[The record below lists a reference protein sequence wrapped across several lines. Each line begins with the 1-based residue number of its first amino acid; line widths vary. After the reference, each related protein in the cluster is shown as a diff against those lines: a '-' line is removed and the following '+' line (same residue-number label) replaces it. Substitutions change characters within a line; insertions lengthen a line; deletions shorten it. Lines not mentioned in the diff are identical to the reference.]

1 MGWWGKSRWTQTESY
16 SAGSVVVAEVA
27 VPVADVA
34 AAALAEGASGVA
46 GAAG

>member
-16 SAGSVVVAEVA
+16 SAGSVAVAEVA

-34 AAALAEGASGVA
+34 SALAEGASGVA